1 MAPVTLAFLCKNVD
15 KWKLNSMLEFSSSK
29 FVSESSWS
37 ILSVRS
43 AAVGESSNP
52 NRSMPPIFV
61 AADKFFFILF
71 FFQSMH
77 NLNVCCF
84 SSSEMASKLLFIT
97 PGFMPLGLHNRFD
110 CKTGLGGTEKLSL
123 VHENGS
129 LDAKCI
135 TDVSPDINRKNFPW
149 NGVIPIRQNCFI
161 SSEYRICLWFSALK
175 SLTTSRNN
183 RYDICFGLNVF

>member
-1 MAPVTLAFLCKNVD
+1 MSLLGQFFLFV
-15 KWKLNSMLEFSSSK
+15 LQLLENLQ
-29 FVSESSWS
+29 
-37 ILSVRS
+37 IQTGQCHLSLS
-43 AAVGESSNP
+43 LLIS
-52 NRSMPPIFV
+52 
-61 AADKFFFILF
+61 FFFISF

-97 PGFMPLGLHNRFD
+97 PGFMPLGSHNRFD

-123 VHENGS
+123 EHENGS